1 MRKNLT
7 VLIMLLCGALQAQDN
22 EPSFEPTD
30 TFIIRN
36 NPEEVLADLNRERA
50 KRGMRKLEYLDK
62 YQNSCN
68 QWAERMARAGKLVHA
83 SNGFSG
89 ETITLAPLY
98 LNSIIPIFMDSPPHK
113 KVLMT
118 RKMRGVCIGVCQS
131 PWTKKTDKKGE
142 TTYFTPGI
150 LYTVIRVYE

>member
-1 MRKNLT
+1 
-7 VLIMLLCGALQAQDN
+7 MLLCGALKAQDD

-36 NPEEVLADLNRERA
+36 NPEEVLAVLADLNRERA
-50 KRGMRKLEYLDK
+50 KRGMQKLEYLDK
-62 YQNSCN
+62 YQKSCDN
-68 QWAERMARAGKLVHA
+68 WAERMAKANKLVHA
-83 SNGFSG
+83 TNGFSG
-89 ETITLAPLY
+89 ETITMSPLY

-131 PWTKKTDKKGE
+131 PWVKKTDKKGE

-150 LYTVIRVYE
+150 LFTVIRVYD